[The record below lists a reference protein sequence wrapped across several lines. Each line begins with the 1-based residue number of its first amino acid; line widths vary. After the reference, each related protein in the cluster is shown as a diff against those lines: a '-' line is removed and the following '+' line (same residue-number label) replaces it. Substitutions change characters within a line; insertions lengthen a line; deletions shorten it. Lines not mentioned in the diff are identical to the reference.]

1 MPRQYTSPLRA
12 KQAKQTRRAIIE
24 AAIQLFLENGYAET
38 SIRSIAEEAG
48 VAERTVYV
56 QFSDKTSIL
65 TAIGYHVFYGEE
77 SEDHDSQTEFKNSL
91 AAIPDA
97 NERLRI
103 AIHQLAL
110 GLEQGLAALARMVSF
125 AAYGDPRL
133 RDWIAEMVE
142 VRHQAIRSEA
152 EAVIGYE
159 LPNDAAHDQMIDEL
173 EAIMIEDL
181 YWLLTTERPMA
192 PRKIREICDRPMP
205 IHHAPL
211 WHRTGLTATFTPSGS
226 TWNLG
231 GTRPSDCRRGA
242 RNPDDVGL
250 CEFPQC
256 RSVSPG
262 ATKPKVPANV
272 VTNPEDSVVTGLE
285 GTPYNSRAPTAMVSE
300 KGLEPP
306 RAKRALGPQPSLP
319 VNI

>member
-133 RDWIAEMVE
+133 A
-142 VRHQAIRSEA
+142 
-152 EAVIGYE
+152 
-159 LPNDAAHDQMIDEL
+159 
-173 EAIMIEDL
+173 
-181 YWLLTTERPMA
+181 
-192 PRKIREICDRPMP
+192 
-205 IHHAPL
+205 
-211 WHRTGLTATFTPSGS
+211 RTGSPRWSRFVIKRSGVKPRLSLATSYQTTQP
-226 TWNLG
+226 T
-231 GTRPSDCRRGA
+231 TR
-242 RNPDDVGL
+242 
-250 CEFPQC
+250 
-256 RSVSPG
+256 
-262 ATKPKVPANV
+262 
-272 VTNPEDSVVTGLE
+272 
-285 GTPYNSRAPTAMVSE
+285 
-300 KGLEPP
+300 
-306 RAKRALGPQPSLP
+306 
-319 VNI
+319 